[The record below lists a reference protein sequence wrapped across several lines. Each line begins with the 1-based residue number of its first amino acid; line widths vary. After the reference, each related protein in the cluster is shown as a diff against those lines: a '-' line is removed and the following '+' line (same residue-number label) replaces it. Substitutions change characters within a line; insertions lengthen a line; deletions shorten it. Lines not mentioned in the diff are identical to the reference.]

1 MQGVEKFE
9 SLDRSLTAHLEEQDR
24 NISLQDCTY
33 HGVIRTFEQVVSI
46 RTVHLNQT

>member
-9 SLDRSLTAHLEEQDR
+9 LLLQLQIVHQEEQGQ

-33 HGVIRTFEQVVSI
+33 HVVIWTFEQVVGI
-46 RTVHLNQT
+46 WTVHLNQT

>member
-9 SLDRSLTAHLEEQDR
+9 SLLQLQIVHQEEQGQ

-33 HGVIRTFEQVVSI
+33 HGVIPTFERVVSI
-46 RTVHLNQT
+46 WTVHSNQT